1 MSEKRLI
8 FHDNKL
14 HQLSISDKKMLLLRN
29 LRKHVLSSELFWFTK
44 FLSFF
49 FKPQPKLVHALL
61 CFSALIPEMKSGD
74 TCMHKL
80 FCSCFATLTLK
91 LLLHNTLTF
100 VCFSHHVVCILW
112 INATTDKMKKGPV
125 FDPKV
130 VVDRLHKHPEVKML
144 LACCCEVNHDKQN

>member
-91 LLLHNTLTF
+91 LLLHNTEVCKHFFLFLYHVLT
-100 VCFSHHVVCILW
+100 LW
-112 INATTDKMKKGPV
+112 IRQMMIIQINW
-125 FDPKV
+125 
-130 VVDRLHKHPEVKML
+130 
-144 LACCCEVNHDKQN
+144 